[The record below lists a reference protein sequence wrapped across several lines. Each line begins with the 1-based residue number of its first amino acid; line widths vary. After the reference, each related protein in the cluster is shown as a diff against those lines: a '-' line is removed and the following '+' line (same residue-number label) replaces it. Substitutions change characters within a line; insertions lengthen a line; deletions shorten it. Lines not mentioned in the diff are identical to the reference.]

1 MEMSEQQQSV
11 EQPKGT
17 EANVQTAEIPV
28 ITESV
33 VLPMSEFGKSEVKNA
48 TYLKDEEYAKWKEQ
62 EEAKR
67 NNPDPAATP
76 TPTQEVVAETPGTT
90 EGVQSAFDEAKWLK
104 EKTEGKFE
112 KWEDLWEKANKEPE
126 VKQPEYKNE
135 VSKTIAEYIAEGK
148 HDEVAEFLTI
158 QKVLNAA
165 EKMSD
170 EEVIKLKMRIEDG
183 EASDDDIAF
192 DFETEFEKPDEDD
205 KRAMR
210 QYERKMKEAAKE
222 ARKFIDERKQEVVLP
237 PLEKQTQAAGFYKEQ
252 LAKETQEEMAKIYES
267 VEKSLPAITDFKIQF
282 SNEDVAV
289 DYKYNYSDQEKKAVA
304 ESLKD
309 YGSFFESRYGT
320 EDGGYDGK
328 KLAED
333 IIILTNREKIVQ
345 SAVSDAIHK
354 ERLRILGG
362 IANTGREPVATK
374 IDEVKQLEKQKVQ
387 NVFNS

>member
-1 MEMSEQQQSV
+1 MEMSEQQQPV
-11 EQPKGT
+11 EQPQGT
-17 EANVQTAEIPV
+17 EANAQAAEIPV

-48 TYLKDEEYAKWKEQ
+48 TYLKDEDYAKWKEQ
-62 EEAKR
+62 EESKVK
-67 NNPDPAATP
+67 DPASTPPEEMQPKNEPVKEPEATP
-76 TPTQEVVAETPGTT
+76 PV
-90 EGVQSAFDEAKWLK
+90 FDEAEWLK
-104 EKTEGKFE
+104 AKTEGKFE

-135 VSKTIAEYIAEGK
+135 VSKTIAEYIAEGR

-158 QKVLNAA
+158 QKVLNGA

-170 EEVIKLKMRIEDG
+170 EDVIKLKMRIEDG
-183 EASDDDIAF
+183 EANDDDIAF
-192 DFETEFEKPDEDD
+192 DFETQFEKPDEDD
-205 KRAMR
+205 KRAVR
-210 QYERKMKEAAKE
+210 QYERKLKEAAKE

-237 PLEKQTQAAGFYKEQ
+237 PLEKQTQAVGFDKEQ
-252 LAKETQEEMAKIYES
+252 LAKETQEEMAKIYDS
-267 VEKSLPAITDFKIQF
+267 VEKSLSAITDFKIQF

-289 DYKYNYSDQEKKAVA
+289 DYKYNYSEQEKKAVA

-362 IANTGREPVATK
+362 IANTGREPIATK
-374 IDEVKQLEKQKVQ
+374 IDEVKEQEKKKVQ
-387 NVFNS
+387 GVFNS